1 MEKTMN
7 KVYLITG
14 ASSEVGMAYI
24 KKLDENVTEEVTVI
38 AHYANDKTGLEEM
51 QKELSK
57 VKLYMVQADLSLAK
71 GADKVCAFVKE
82 HDLGVTHVL
91 HLAASAFSHVKIK
104 KWDEEKVRREMQIQ
118 FFSFA
123 SMMKEILP
131 KMAKVGYGRVCVMLS
146 SYVLGTPPK
155 FMSDYVAVKSA
166 LYGYVKAAA
175 AEYGDKGICIN
186 GISPNMMETKFLQN
200 IDEKIVQM
208 TAESSALGRNIRV
221 EETVG
226 GIAYLLSDDASYV
239 NGVNLNLSGGD
250 YMG

>member
-1 MEKTMN
+1 MN

-24 KKLDENVTEEVTVI
+24 KKLDETVSGKVTVI
-38 AHYANDKTGLEEM
+38 AHYANNKAGLEQL
-51 QKELSK
+51 QKELSN
-57 VKLYMVQADLSLAK
+57 VTLNMVQADLSIAE
-71 GADKVCAFVKE
+71 GADIICNHIKDNQLE
-82 HDLGVTHVL
+82 VTHVL
-91 HLAASAFSHVKIK
+91 HMAASAFSHVKIK
-104 KWDEEKVRREMQIQ
+104 KWDGEKVRREMQIQ

-131 KMAKVGYGRVCVMLS
+131 KMAKAGYGRVCVMLS

-166 LYGYVKAAA
+166 LLGYVKAAA
-175 AEYGDKGICIN
+175 AEYGEKGVCIN

-208 TAESSALGRNIRV
+208 TAESSALKRNIRV
-221 EETVG
+221 EEAVS
-226 GIAYLLSDDASYV
+226 GIAFLLSDEASYIS
-239 NGVNLNLSGGD
+239 GTNLNLSGGD
-250 YMG
+250 YMC

>member
-1 MEKTMN
+1 MN

-24 KKLDENVTEEVTVI
+24 RKLDESVPEKVTVV
-38 AHYANDKTGLEEM
+38 AHYANNKSGLEIL
-51 QKELSK
+51 QKELRN
-57 VKLYMVQADLSLAK
+57 VNLHIVQADLALAD
-71 GADKVCAFVKE
+71 GADKICAFIKE
-82 HDLGVTHVL
+82 QGLEVTHVL
-91 HLAASAFSHVKIK
+91 HLAASAFSHIKIK

-123 SMMKEILP
+123 SLMKEILP
-131 KMAKVGYGRVCVMLS
+131 KMAKMGYGRICVMLS

-166 LYGYVKAAA
+166 LLGYIKAAA
-175 AEYGDKGICIN
+175 VEYAEKGVRIN

-208 TAESSALGRNIRV
+208 TAESSALKRNIHV
-221 EETVG
+221 EETVS
-226 GIAYLLSDDASYV
+226 GIAYLLSDEASYV
-239 NGVNLNLSGGD
+239 NGTNLNLSGGD
-250 YMG
+250 YMI

>member
-1 MEKTMN
+1 MN

-24 KKLDENVTEEVTVI
+24 KKLDETVSGKVTVI
-38 AHYANDKTGLEEM
+38 AHYANNKAGLEQL
-51 QKELSK
+51 QKELSN
-57 VKLYMVQADLSLAK
+57 VTLNMVQADLSIAE
-71 GADKVCAFVKE
+71 GAAAICNYIKE
-82 HDLGVTHVL
+82 NGLEVTHVL

-131 KMAKVGYGRVCVMLS
+131 KMAKAGYGRVCVMLS

-166 LYGYVKAAA
+166 LLGYVKAAA
-175 AEYGDKGICIN
+175 AEYGEKGVCIN

-208 TAESSALGRNIRV
+208 TAESSALKRNIRV
-221 EETVG
+221 EETVS
-226 GIAYLLSDDASYV
+226 GIAYLLSDEASYIS
-239 NGVNLNLSGGD
+239 GINLNLSGGD
-250 YMG
+250 YMN

>member
-1 MEKTMN
+1 MN

-14 ASSEVGMAYI
+14 ASSEVGMTYI
-24 KKLDENVTEEVTVI
+24 KKLDEAVSEKVTVI
-38 AHYANDKTGLEEM
+38 AHYANNKSGLEAL
-51 QKELSK
+51 QKELSH
-57 VKLYMVQADLSLAK
+57 VTLHMVQADLSIAE
-71 GADKVCAFVKE
+71 GADKVCTFIKE
-82 HDLGVTHVL
+82 QELEVTHVL

-131 KMAKVGYGRVCVMLS
+131 KMAKSGYGRVCVMLS

-166 LYGYVKAAA
+166 LLGYVKAAA
-175 AEYGDKGICIN
+175 AEYGEKGVCIN

-208 TAESSALGRNIRV
+208 TAESSALKRNIRV
-221 EETVG
+221 EETVS
-226 GIAYLLSDDASYV
+226 GIAYLLSDEASYV
-239 NGVNLNLSGGD
+239 NGINLNLSGGD
-250 YMG
+250 YMN

>member
-1 MEKTMN
+1 MN

-24 KKLDENVTEEVTVI
+24 KKLDETAAEDVTVI
-38 AHYANDKTGLEEM
+38 AHYGKNKDSLEQLQE
-51 QKELSK
+51 ELCH
-57 VKLYMVQADLSLAK
+57 VTLHMVQADLSLAE
-71 GADKVCAFVKE
+71 GAEIICNYIKE
-82 HDLGVTHVL
+82 QGLLVTHVL
-91 HLAASAFSHVKIK
+91 HLAAPAFSYVKIK
-104 KWDEEKVRREMQIQ
+104 KWDEEKVRKEMQIQ

-131 KMAKVGYGRVCVMLS
+131 QMAKAGFGRVCVMLS

-166 LYGYVKAAA
+166 LLGYVRAAA
-175 AEYGDKGICIN
+175 TEYGENGVCIN

-200 IDEKIVQM
+200 IDEKIVRM
-208 TAESSALGRNIRV
+208 TADSSALKRNIRV
-221 EETVG
+221 EETVN
-226 GIAYLLSDDASYV
+226 GIAYLLSDEASYV
-239 NGVNLNLSGGD
+239 NGINLNLSGGD

>member
-1 MEKTMN
+1 MD

-24 KKLDENVTEEVTVI
+24 KRLDATAPEKVTVI
-38 AHYANDKTGLEEM
+38 AHYANSSTGLEAL
-51 QKELSK
+51 QKEL
-57 VKLYMVQADLSLAK
+57 VNVDLRMVQADLSLAE
-71 GADKVCAFVKE
+71 GADKVCAFIRE
-82 HDLGVTHVL
+82 QGVSMTHVL

-131 KMAKVGYGRVCVMLS
+131 KMAKAGYGRVCVMLS

-166 LYGYVKAAA
+166 LLGYVKAAA
-175 AEYGDKGICIN
+175 AEYGDKGVCIN

-208 TAESSALGRNIRV
+208 TAESSAMKRNIRV
-221 EETVG
+221 DETVS

-239 NGVNLNLSGGD
+239 NGTNLNLSGGD
-250 YMG
+250 YMN

>member
-1 MEKTMN
+1 MN

-24 KKLDENVTEEVTVI
+24 KRLDETASKKVVVI
-38 AHYANDKTGLEEM
+38 AHYANTKAGLEAL
-51 QKELSK
+51 QNELAN
-57 VKLYMVQADLSLAK
+57 VELHMVQADLSLAD
-71 GADKVCAFVKE
+71 GADKVCAFIKE
-82 HDLGVTHVL
+82 QGMEVTHVL

-104 KWDEEKVRREMQIQ
+104 KWDEEKVRKEMQIQ

-123 SMMKEILP
+123 SLMKDILP

-166 LYGYVKAAA
+166 LLGYVKAAA
-175 AEYGDKGICIN
+175 AEYGDKGVCIN

-208 TAESSALGRNIRV
+208 TAESSAMKRNIRV
-221 EETVG
+221 DETVS
-226 GIAYLLSDDASYV
+226 GIVYLLSDEASYV

-250 YMG
+250 YIC

>member
-1 MEKTMN
+1 MN

-14 ASSEVGMAYI
+14 ASSEVGMTYI
-24 KKLDENVTEEVTVI
+24 KKLDETVSEKVTVI
-38 AHYANDKTGLEEM
+38 AHYANNKSGLEAL
-51 QKELSK
+51 QKELSH
-57 VKLYMVQADLSLAK
+57 VTLNMVQADLSISE
-71 GADKVCAFVKE
+71 GADKVCTFIKE
-82 HDLGVTHVL
+82 QELEVTHVL

-131 KMAKVGYGRVCVMLS
+131 KMAKSGYGRVCVMLS

-166 LYGYVKAAA
+166 LWGYVKSAA
-175 AEYGDKGICIN
+175 AEYGDKGIRIN

-208 TAESSALGRNIRV
+208 TAESSALKRNINV
-221 EETVG
+221 EETIN
-226 GIAYLLSDDASYV
+226 GIAFLLSDEASYV
-239 NGVNLNLSGGD
+239 NGTNLNLSGGD
-250 YMG
+250 YMI

>member
-1 MEKTMN
+1 MD

-24 KKLDENVTEEVTVI
+24 RKLNQSASEKVTVV
-38 AHYANDKTGLEEM
+38 AHYANNKAGLEAL
-51 QKELSK
+51 QRELSQ
-57 VKLYMVQADLSLAK
+57 VELYLVQADLSFAD
-71 GADKVCAFVKE
+71 GAEKICCFIKE
-82 HDLGVTHVL
+82 QGLLVTHVL

-104 KWDEEKVRREMQIQ
+104 KWDEEKVRKEMQIQ

-123 SMMKEILP
+123 SMMKEVLP
-131 KMAKVGYGRVCVMLS
+131 GMAKNGYGRVCVMLS

-166 LYGYVKAAA
+166 LLGYVKAAA
-175 AEYGDKGICIN
+175 AEYGDKGVCIN

-226 GIAYLLSDDASYV
+226 GIAYLLSDEASYA
-239 NGVNLNLSGGD
+239 NGINLNLSGGD
-250 YMG
+250 YMN

>member
-1 MEKTMN
+1 MN

-24 KKLDENVTEEVTVI
+24 KKLDETASEKVTVI
-38 AHYANDKTGLEEM
+38 AHYANNKTGLEEL
-51 QKELSK
+51 QNELAN
-57 VKLYMVQADLSLAK
+57 VELHMVQADLALTD
-71 GADKVCAFVKE
+71 GADKICAFIKE
-82 HDLGVTHVL
+82 NDFGVTHVL
-91 HLAASAFSHVKIK
+91 HVAASAFSHVKIK

-123 SMMKEILP
+123 SLMREILP
-131 KMAKVGYGRVCVMLS
+131 KMAKAGYGRVCVMLS

-166 LYGYVKAAA
+166 LLGYVKAAA
-175 AEYGDKGICIN
+175 AEYGDKGVCIN

-208 TAESSALGRNIRV
+208 TAESSAMKRNIRV
-221 EETVG
+221 DETVS
-226 GIAYLLSDDASYV
+226 GIAYLLSDEASYV
-239 NGVNLNLSGGD
+239 NGMNLNLSGGD
-250 YMG
+250 YMC

>member
-1 MEKTMN
+1 MN

-24 KKLDENVTEEVTVI
+24 KKLDEAVSEKVTVI
-38 AHYANDKTGLEEM
+38 AHYANNKSGLEVL
-51 QKELSK
+51 QKELSH
-57 VKLYMVQADLSLAK
+57 VTLNMVQADLSISE
-71 GADKVCAFVKE
+71 GADKVCTFIKE
-82 HDLGVTHVL
+82 QELEVTHVL

-123 SMMKEILP
+123 SLMKEILP
-131 KMAKVGYGRVCVMLS
+131 KMAKSGYGRVCVMLS

-166 LYGYVKAAA
+166 LLGYVKASA
-175 AEYGDKGICIN
+175 AEYGEKGVCIN

-200 IDEKIVQM
+200 IDGKIVQM
-208 TAESSALGRNIRV
+208 TAESSALKRNIRV
-221 EETVG
+221 EETVS
-226 GIAYLLSDDASYV
+226 GIAYLLSDEASYV
-239 NGVNLNLSGGD
+239 NGINLNLSGGD
-250 YMG
+250 YM

>member
-1 MEKTMN
+1 MN

-24 KKLDENVTEEVTVI
+24 KKLDETAAGDVTVI
-38 AHYANDKTGLEEM
+38 AHYGKNKDSLEQLQE
-51 QKELSK
+51 ELCH
-57 VKLYMVQADLSLAK
+57 VTLHMVQADLSLAE
-71 GADKVCAFVKE
+71 GAEIICNYIKE
-82 HDLGVTHVL
+82 QGLLVTHVL
-91 HLAASAFSHVKIK
+91 HLAAPAFSHVKIK
-104 KWDEEKVRREMQIQ
+104 KWDEEKVRKEMQIQ

-131 KMAKVGYGRVCVMLS
+131 QMAKAGFGRVCVMLS

-166 LYGYVKAAA
+166 LLGYVRAAA
-175 AEYGDKGICIN
+175 TEYGEKGVCIN

-200 IDEKIVQM
+200 IDEKIVRM
-208 TAESSALGRNIRV
+208 TADSSALGRNIRV

-226 GIAYLLSDDASYV
+226 GIAYLLSDEASYV
-239 NGVNLNLSGGD
+239 NGTNLNLSGGD